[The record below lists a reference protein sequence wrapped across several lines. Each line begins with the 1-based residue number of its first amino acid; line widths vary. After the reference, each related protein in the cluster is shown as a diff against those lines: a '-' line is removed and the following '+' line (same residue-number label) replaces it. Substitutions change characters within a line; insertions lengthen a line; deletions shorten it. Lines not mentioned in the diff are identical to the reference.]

1 MNITG
6 ILIAAVIVA
15 VIGLILGLFLG
26 VAGEKFKVEVDE

>member
-15 VIGLILGLFLG
+15 VIGLILDFSLALQ
-26 VAGEKFKVEVDE
+26 AKNLK